1 MKSEGK
7 GMENNIIDKARELG
21 GLLAESNEMT
31 IYKAAEAKMQADE
44 KSTKLMSE
52 YKKLQIEMV
61 KLTRGNA
68 EKEAIEETK
77 QKLLATQDEIN
88 SYEVTYNFLKSKADV
103 EAMMK
108 QVNDIIIF
116 SITGETGCSDD
127 KCKSCG
133 GGCKG

>member
-1 MKSEGK
+1 
-7 GMENNIIDKARELG
+7 MENNIIEKARELG
-21 GLLAESNEMT
+21 GLLAESNEMA

-44 KSTKLMSE
+44 KSTKLMSD

-88 SYEVTYNFLKSKADV
+88 TYEVTYNFLKSKADV

-127 KCKSCG
+127 KCKTCG

>member
-1 MKSEGK
+1 
-7 GMENNIIDKARELG
+7 MENNIIDKARELG

-44 KSTKLMSE
+44 KSTKLMSD

-88 SYEVTYNFLKSKADV
+88 TYEVTYNFLKSKADV

>member
-1 MKSEGK
+1 
-7 GMENNIIDKARELG
+7 MENNIIQKARELG

-44 KSTKLMSE
+44 KSNKLMSD

-68 EKEAIEETK
+68 EKEAIEEAK
-77 QKLLATQDEIN
+77 GKLLATQDEIN

-116 SITGETGCSDD
+116 SITGETSCSDD

>member
-1 MKSEGK
+1 
-7 GMENNIIDKARELG
+7 MENNIIDKARELG
-21 GLLAESNEMT
+21 GLLAESKEMA

-44 KSTKLMSE
+44 KSTKLMSD

-68 EKEAIEETK
+68 EKEAIEEAK

-88 SYEVTYNFLKSKADV
+88 TYEVTYNFLKSKADV

-116 SITGETGCSDD
+116 SITGETACSDD

>member
-1 MKSEGK
+1 MD
-7 GMENNIIDKARELG
+7 NNIIEKARELG
-21 GLLAESNEMT
+21 GLLAESKEMA
-31 IYKAAEAKMQADE
+31 IYKEAEAKMQSDE
-44 KSTKLMSE
+44 KSTKLMSD

-68 EKEAIEETK
+68 EKEAIEEAK

-88 SYEVTYNFLKSKADV
+88 TYEVTYNYLKSKADV

>member
-1 MKSEGK
+1 MD
-7 GMENNIIDKARELG
+7 NNIIEKARELG
-21 GLLAESNEMT
+21 GLLAESREMA
-31 IYKAAEAKMQADE
+31 IYKEAEAKMQSDE
-44 KSTKLMSE
+44 KSTKLMSD

-68 EKEAIEETK
+68 EKEAIEEAK
-77 QKLLATQDEIN
+77 EKLLATQDEIN
-88 SYEVTYNFLKSKADV
+88 SYEVTFNFLKSKADV

>member
-1 MKSEGK
+1 
-7 GMENNIIDKARELG
+7 MENNIIDKARELG